1 MSDVQFAT
9 SESIAKFAPAF
20 VKAQSAMGSAVKGK
34 NNPFFKS
41 KYADLA
47 EVIEVCKDA
56 LNANGIAFMQPVVDT
71 LAQPEWKFPPEINLV
86 LATVWDDLSKDD
98 KADAVGVLF
107 GSRPRHRIGVCT
119 ILLHESGEWMSC
131 TASFPAMKEGP
142 QDYFATTTYLRRAC
156 LQAILGIPAEDDDGN
171 KASGKKEAPTITSAM
186 TQDFPPNTPLVGL
199 FKELVPAND
208 TKPAI
213 AMIEVDGVGTMGFD
227 VLKDPAHYSPLLN
240 HFVEFQYGKNGKF
253 RPITSMVLAPTAVQ
267 APLKA
272 VSGPVRTPNV
282 EHPPTMQA
290 AWPARDERAA
300 KDAFAAQ
307 YQRGLVLEVQ
317 VKNSK
322 NGEYHRL
329 KIMNPDEKA
338 IWGSMWHSPGHFGLD
353 SFEELIDQDV
363 FVKYSE
369 GKPDSK
375 GNPFINWE
383 EIVPADVFDQYVNEK
398 MQEVEA

>member
-253 RPITSMVLAPTAVQ
+253 RPITSMVLAPTAAQ

-272 VSGPVRTPNV
+272 VPGPVRTPKAGKGEEASKYGPPPSV
-282 EHPPTMQA
+282 DESGEPPTEA
-290 AWPARDERAA
+290 YFDVA
-300 KDAFAAQ
+300 KDCI
-307 YQRGLVLEVQ
+307 GLVIKIEPKSSRDGSKKWHILTFACVNRDYQATVWSQSELGFADINEVLNKQVWFRVWAKEYRGAMQYTVEMLELYNARQ
-317 VKNSK
+317 
-322 NGEYHRL
+322 
-329 KIMNPDEKA
+329 A
-338 IWGSMWHSPGHFGLD
+338 
-353 SFEELIDQDV
+353 
-363 FVKYSE
+363 
-369 GKPDSK
+369 
-375 GNPFINWE
+375 
-383 EIVPADVFDQYVNEK
+383 
-398 MQEVEA
+398 QEDANA

>member
-272 VSGPVRTPNV
+272 VPGPVRTPKAGKGEEASKYGPPPSV
-282 EHPPTMQA
+282 DESGEPPTEA
-290 AWPARDERAA
+290 YFEVA
-300 KDAFAAQ
+300 KDCI
-307 YQRGLVLEVQ
+307 GLVIKIEPKSSRDGSKKWHILTFACVNGDYQATVWSQSELGFADINEVLNKQVWFRVWAKEYRGAMQYTVEMLELYNARQ
-317 VKNSK
+317 
-322 NGEYHRL
+322 
-329 KIMNPDEKA
+329 A
-338 IWGSMWHSPGHFGLD
+338 
-353 SFEELIDQDV
+353 
-363 FVKYSE
+363 
-369 GKPDSK
+369 
-375 GNPFINWE
+375 
-383 EIVPADVFDQYVNEK
+383 
-398 MQEVEA
+398 QEDANA